1 VSFSKTALH
10 VFPYTVPLA
19 PGDIEPI
26 PIDPQFPITGTPTA
40 TLIDDETGV
49 PAAIVPT
56 VTLGSTITG
65 SGEYPEDRPQ
75 VICTVT
81 GPPVGLYALR
91 VRFVGQTGR
100 QWSILLAVPVN
111 DR

>member
-1 VSFSKTALH
+1 MSFSKTPLH
-10 VFPYTVPLA
+10 VFPYSVPLA

-40 TLIDDETGV
+40 TLIDSGTGIAV
-49 PAAIVPT
+49 TPAPAVS
-56 VTLGSTITG
+56 LGDTITG
-65 SGEYPEDRPQ
+65 SGAYPEDRPE

-91 VRFVGQTGR
+91 VTFVGQTGR
-100 QWSILLAVPVN
+100 IWSILLAIPSS